1 MPARRRVG
9 AGDNVE
15 SAWSPSA
22 PRVGIRVGTDPPHAS
37 TLALLLEVIAINL
50 RHLHWPKRH
59 ADLMLDHQVR
69 ESRAVHQKDALDGAR
84 ELDGLRREA
93 RSDDEHALVGA
104 LAGEGSVEPL

>member
-37 TLALLLEVIAINL
+37 TLALLFEVIAINL

-59 ADLMLDHQVR
+59 GDLMLDHQLG
-69 ESRAVHQKDALDGAR
+69 ESRPVYEHHPLNRRAKSTAWEVKPDVVMNTPLFAR
-84 ELDGLRREA
+84 CRA
-93 RSDDEHALVGA
+93 SA
-104 LAGEGSVEPL
+104 P